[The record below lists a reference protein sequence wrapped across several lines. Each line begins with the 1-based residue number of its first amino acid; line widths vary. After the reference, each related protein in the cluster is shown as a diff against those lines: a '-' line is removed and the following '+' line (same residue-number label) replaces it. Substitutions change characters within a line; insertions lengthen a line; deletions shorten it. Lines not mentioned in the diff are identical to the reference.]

1 MRKYRV
7 FVENSLIDLD
17 ERVVTIDKSL
27 QRYIEQVL
35 RGAQDCKIVVFDGS
49 GKEYITT
56 YDSETKSLVIEDVV
70 SNCIQKS
77 FSISLFQ
84 AVPKGTAMDDII
96 ALCSQLGVDQVYPMI
111 TARTTVKQVGSN
123 KLMRWQRI
131 ASESCKVG
139 GFCSTTEVKQPLFL
153 RDALVLLNEADLVL
167 FLYENAETNLRNY
180 TTEIERANH
189 IALVV
194 GPEGGFDPSEAEE
207 LSKRAI
213 TTSLGAV
220 IFRSRWAASVAVM
233 AIDFIKGLVG

>member
-56 YDSETKSLVIEDVV
+56 YDIETKSLVIEDVV

-84 AVPKGTAMDDII
+84 AVPKGT
-96 ALCSQLGVDQVYPMI
+96 GN
-111 TARTTVKQVGSN
+111 G
-123 KLMRWQRI
+123 
-131 ASESCKVG
+131 
-139 GFCSTTEVKQPLFL
+139 
-153 RDALVLLNEADLVL
+153 
-167 FLYENAETNLRNY
+167 
-180 TTEIERANH
+180 
-189 IALVV
+189 
-194 GPEGGFDPSEAEE
+194 
-207 LSKRAI
+207 
-213 TTSLGAV
+213 
-220 IFRSRWAASVAVM
+220 
-233 AIDFIKGLVG
+233 